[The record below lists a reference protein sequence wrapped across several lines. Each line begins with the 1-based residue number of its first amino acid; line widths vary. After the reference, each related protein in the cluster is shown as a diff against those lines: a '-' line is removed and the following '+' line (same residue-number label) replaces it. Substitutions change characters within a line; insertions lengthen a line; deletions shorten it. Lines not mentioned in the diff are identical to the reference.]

1 MLDLAQREKIRAAY
15 AAGRLRVRSC
25 GPDGQQAWKRVLEV
39 RRAEVGPE
47 AILGVVT
54 SQGTSVLTAGHRVFL
69 TPTTKVE
76 AESLRSGD
84 QVGGVLVTSVR
95 TLPSRQF
102 MYDLTAEDWHN
113 FYLHRSGLLVSNS
126 PDRNYHFRPP
136 AHETTIGQFNRVFG
150 FIWEDEELQEYIQR
164 ALDRISAAPPRT
176 YFATCDQLVQNRPE
190 WRTLLL
196 NGAMMDALFAL
207 MVNWISDEFDY
218 SIGGVSLTIERSSKY
233 ESAYNAMK
241 DSFESQLERAKQTV
255 KYIKGLQQ
263 PKYGIGIRSAFGPYT
278 GRGSLTPRKFVGF

>member
-1 MLDLAQREKIRAAY
+1 
-15 AAGRLRVRSC
+15 
-25 GPDGQQAWKRVLEV
+25 
-39 RRAEVGPE
+39 
-47 AILGVVT
+47 
-54 SQGTSVLTAGHRVFL
+54 
-69 TPTTKVE
+69 
-76 AESLRSGD
+76 
-84 QVGGVLVTSVR
+84 
-95 TLPSRQF
+95 
-102 MYDLTAEDWHN
+102 MYDLTVEDWHN
-113 FYLHRSGLLVSNS
+113 FFLYRSGMLVSNC

-150 FIWEDEELQEYIQR
+150 YIWEDHELQEYLQR
-164 ALDRISAAPPRT
+164 SLDRIIATPPRT
-176 YFATCDQLVQNRPE
+176 PFANIDALVRDRPE

-218 SIGGVSLTIERSSKY
+218 NIGGVSLTIERSSKY

-241 DSFESQLERAKQTV
+241 DSFEAQLERAKQTV
-255 KYIKGLQQ
+255 KYIRGLQQ